1 MSRTFIL
8 NIYDFISSRENG
20 TKDHPLFRLSLRSS
34 LKSKNEF
41 YPFKNRYMFFTL
53 YSVYDSI
60 PDNIDRKEARG
71 AIISMIVPST
81 QGVSRNGRLRF
92 QSLDLCTGKGD
103 NFYRT

>member
-20 TKDHPLFRLSLRSS
+20 TKDHPLFRLSLS

-41 YPFKNRYMFFTL
+41 YSFKNHYMFFTL

-92 QSLDLCTGKGD
+92 QSSDLCTGKD